1 MSAFQ
6 GRNSFMR
13 IIHDCNLWMDVWIY
27 VDGMHFMV
35 WVANTAKIS
44 TKTQNL
50 PMPIVRH
57 QRNAYKVFKDK
68 SIYYMQQ
75 IEVDFR

>member
-1 MSAFQ
+1 MTVF
-6 GRNSFMR
+6 F
-13 IIHDCNLWMDVWIY
+13 NLRVFIKWQPLLILP
-27 VDGMHFMV
+27 
-35 WVANTAKIS
+35 K
-44 TKTQNL
+44 KTQNL

>member
-1 MSAFQ
+1 M
-6 GRNSFMR
+6 
-13 IIHDCNLWMDVWIY
+13 WMICIY
-27 VDGMHFMV
+27 G
-35 WVANTAKIS
+35 VANTAKIP
-44 TKTQNL
+44 TKPQNL

-57 QRNAYKVFKDK
+57 QRNTYKVFKDK